1 MREEKVC
8 ERDAIRI
15 KNLNNWNSI
24 VLICIICFK
33 AEMKT
38 MIILQGKTRHFLVL
52 AEIIP
57 CISLYAG
64 IILT

>member
-15 KNLNNWNSI
+15 KILNSI
-24 VLICIICFK
+24 VLICIFCIK